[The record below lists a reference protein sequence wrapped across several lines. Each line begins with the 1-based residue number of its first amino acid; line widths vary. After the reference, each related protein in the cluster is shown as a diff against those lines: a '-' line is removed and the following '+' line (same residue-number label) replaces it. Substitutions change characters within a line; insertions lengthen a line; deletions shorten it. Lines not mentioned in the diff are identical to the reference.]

1 MTHRLC
7 FISRNYRGVESSGNK
22 AKTDNEATLRQ
33 MGAVNLGL
41 PTTYYNNKVAT
52 FFLDLAGVVKSFFCM
67 RRGDVLLLQYP
78 VKKYF
83 SLICRVARWRGVRPV
98 ALIHDLGSM
107 RRKRLSVRHEI
118 RRLSNAGYIIASNA
132 TMAQWLRDQG
142 LQRPVG
148 ALGLFDY
155 RSQAVAPQRNDS
167 LPDTP
172 SLVYAGVLATRK
184 NTFLLDL
191 CQEASPHYRLDV
203 YGNRDG
209 LPGLSESA
217 LVRMHDFMPA
227 EDFIAGVEGDFGL
240 VWDGDSVD
248 SCTGNFGEYLR
259 WNSPHKVSFYLR
271 AGLPIIIW
279 SEAAL
284 APIVAEEGIGLCIH
298 SLRELDNLL
307 PAITPEQMQQMRRNV
322 QRICDKLAR
331 GGFLRDALDQ
341 SFSHV

>member
-1 MTHRLC
+1 MSYRFC
-7 FISRNYRGVESSGNK
+7 FISHNYRGVESSGNK

-33 MGAVNLGL
+33 MGATNLGL
-41 PTTYYNNKVAT
+41 PTTYYNNKVVT
-52 FFLDLAGVVKSFFCM
+52 FFLDLAGVLKSFFCM
-67 RRGDVLLLQYP
+67 RQGDVLLLQYP

-118 RRLSNAGYIIASNA
+118 RRLSRAEYIIASNA
-132 TMAQWLRDQG
+132 TMAQWLLQQG

-155 RSQAVAPQRNDS
+155 RSQSVAPQRSDS
-167 LPDTP
+167 VPSVP

-191 CQEASPHYRLDV
+191 CQKSSPHYRLDI

-209 LPGLSESA
+209 LPGLGESA

-227 EDFIAGVEGDFGL
+227 ETFIAGVEGDFGL

-248 SCTGNFGEYLR
+248 SCTGSFGEYLR

-279 SEAAL
+279 REAA
-284 APIVAEEGIGLCIH
+284 VASIIEQEGIGLCIG
-298 SLRELDNLL
+298 SLSELDTLL
-307 PAITPEQMQQMRRNV
+307 PTITPAQMQTMRRNV
-322 QRICDKLAR
+322 QRISNKLAS
-331 GGFLRDALDQ
+331 GGFLQDALNKI
-341 SFSHV
+341 